1 MTTVSLRLHELLVQ
15 YAELSE
21 TGIAVFDTCNRF
33 IFYNKACARL
43 FGFEDHSMLGQSH
56 QDLMRHMYVNQ
67 RGAKIDWPSLDAWL
81 AHTKERFRS
90 VPQRSFEVD
99 LHDGRWFLV
108 SEQACPGGELV
119 MLCADITRQKQ
130 TEQALRQVQ
139 EELARLALTDELTG
153 LPNRRSFIQRLEQ
166 EFAQSRRHGRP
177 LAVAMLDLDHFKKVN
192 DQYGHAAGDVV
203 LRHFGQHL
211 RQQLRTGDVVGRL
224 GGEEFGV
231 LLPDIGLP
239 DAVHLLVRIQEGL
252 DATGLDD
259 VCAGFSYSFS
269 AGLVQCLG
277 AEVCD
282 SDGLLLLA
290 DAALYAAKA
299 AGRRRVVV
307 HEPSRI

>member
-1 MTTVSLRLHELLVQ
+1 M
-15 YAELSE
+15 
-21 TGIAVFDTCNRF
+21 
-33 IFYNKACARL
+33 
-43 FGFEDHSMLGQSH
+43 
-56 QDLMRHMYVNQ
+56 
-67 RGAKIDWPSLDAWL
+67 
-81 AHTKERFRS
+81 
-90 VPQRSFEVD
+90 
-99 LHDGRWFLV
+99 
-108 SEQACPGGELV
+108 
-119 MLCADITRQKQ
+119 
-130 TEQALRQVQ
+130 
-139 EELARLALTDELTG
+139 
-153 LPNRRSFIQRLEQ
+153 
-166 EFAQSRRHGRP
+166 
-177 LAVAMLDLDHFKKVN
+177 
-192 DQYGHAAGDVV
+192 
-203 LRHFGQHL
+203 
-211 RQQLRTGDVVGRL
+211 GRL

-239 DAVHLLVRIQEGL
+239 DAVHLLIRIQEGL